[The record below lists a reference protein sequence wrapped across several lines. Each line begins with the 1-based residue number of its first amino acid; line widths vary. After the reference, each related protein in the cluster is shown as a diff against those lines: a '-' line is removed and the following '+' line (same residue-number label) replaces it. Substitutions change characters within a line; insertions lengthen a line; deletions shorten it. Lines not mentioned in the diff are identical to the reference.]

1 VLPRRLLALL
11 VAAGVL
17 AIGALAGGARAE
29 TPVPAALQPI
39 LAPLSRTATPEQ
51 YQQIL
56 GAVNAS
62 PMLAK
67 ELEILVTRRK
77 LAAITVLP
85 GHSTAGSPY
94 NAWADRSQIVL
105 HADFLKAQLANR
117 TLDVV
122 HTDDVLPNNT
132 VFCLG
137 HLAYHLAIEDP
148 SPQGASLQTYLR
160 QRLEREAGAFIQGWN
175 NVVDAAVQTHGGK
188 PLSSRQ
194 VAQLLLNMRYRFAL
208 MKAEISP
215 NGFIETSPR
224 NIDAIV
230 GVLRVSPLTD
240 IQ

>member
-1 VLPRRLLALL
+1 VRARRLLALL
-11 VAAGVL
+11 VVAGV
-17 AIGALAGGARAE
+17 LAGGARAE
-29 TPVPAALQPI
+29 TPVPATLQPI
-39 LAPLSRTATPEQ
+39 FAPLSRTATPEQ

-67 ELEILVTRRK
+67 ELEILVARRK

-85 GHSTAGSPY
+85 GHNSAGSPY
-94 NAWADRSQIVL
+94 NAWADRSAIVL
-105 HADFLKAQLANR
+105 HADFLKAQRANR
-117 TLDVV
+117 AVDVT
-122 HTDDVLPNNT
+122 HADDILPNNT

-148 SPQGASLQTYLR
+148 SPQGTSLQVYLR
-160 QRLEREAGAFIQGWN
+160 QRLEREAGAFMQGWN
-175 NVVDAAVQTHGGK
+175 NVVDAAVHANGGK
-188 PLSSRQ
+188 PLGSRQ

-215 NGFIETSPR
+215 NGYIETNPR